1 MTEGHKL
8 LSNVKPYFSPS
19 TALPHKT
26 VSLKFARCAQEG
38 IESISQ

>member
-19 TALPHKT
+19 TALSYRT
-26 VSLKFARCAQEG
+26 VSLKFARRSQQVT
-38 IESISQ
+38 ESILQ